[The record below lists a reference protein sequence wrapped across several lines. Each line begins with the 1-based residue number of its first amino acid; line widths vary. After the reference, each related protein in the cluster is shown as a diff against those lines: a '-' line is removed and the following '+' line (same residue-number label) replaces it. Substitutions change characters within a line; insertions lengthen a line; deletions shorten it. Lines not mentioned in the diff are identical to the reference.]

1 MYLPTA
7 EKSGALLLP
16 FWHFLP
22 KCWEQ
27 NHCSLWAVTQH
38 TVTLCARSLTSHD
51 LFKDYIQTTP
61 YTLFEASAIQMYIPS
76 FQILNLLWKY
86 RMREEHNQMQLLT
99 HFIQLVTFYATEYM
113 RATCM
118 TWTLSFGHFCFC
130 FQCPIIYSRKIYSRS
145 PWAMHTVL
153 VLLFYVFIKM

>member
-27 NHCSLWAVTQH
+27 NQCSLWAVTQH

-99 HFIQLVTFYATEYM
+99 HFMQPFMLLSIWEQLAWPGLYHLGIFA
-113 RATCM
+113 
-118 TWTLSFGHFCFC
+118 S
-130 FQCPIIYSRKIYSRS
+130 
-145 PWAMHTVL
+145 
-153 VLLFYVFIKM
+153 VFSAL